1 MYLPSLVFSRT
12 KGVIR
17 IVMLA
22 SQVLVVS
29 EVVFE
34 EVLVDLVVVASV
46 VD

>member
-1 MYLPSLVFSRT
+1 
-12 KGVIR
+12 
-17 IVMLA
+17 MLA